1 MSATPLAEVYE
12 ELKQLRR
19 AGDDEKLRSRLHEAL
34 HRDVADRYIQIE
46 IRGKVERTGFAAEP
60 SDDLVRHLDIL
71 TLAERVFGD
80 LGKAETWLKRP
91 NASLSG
97 QRPADLLKDELGVA
111 VVREILQQI
120 DHGIFA

>member
-1 MSATPLAEVYE
+1 MSANPLAEVYE
-12 ELKQLRR
+12 ELKRLRR
-19 AGDDEKLRSRLHEAL
+19 AGDDEKLRSRLHDAL
-34 HRDVADRYIQIE
+34 HRGVPDRYVE
-46 IRGKVERTGFAAEP
+46 FGIRVDTERTGFVAEP

-80 LGKAETWLKRP
+80 SAKAETWLKRP
-91 NASLSG
+91 NSSLSG

>member
-1 MSATPLAEVYE
+1 M
-12 ELKQLRR
+12 
-19 AGDDEKLRSRLHEAL
+19 
-34 HRDVADRYIQIE
+34 
-46 IRGKVERTGFAAEP
+46 AEP

-80 LGKAETWLKRP
+80 SSKAEIWLKRP
-91 NASLSG
+91 NSSLSG